1 MNDEA
6 TLRAGE
12 YVLGVLSPA
21 ERLAVERDAATDPDL
36 AAEIAYWHERFVPL
50 VESVNV
56 EPPAELFDRIRKA
69 IRADAAG
76 AAGAELPGTVT
87 ERAEELAGTVTERAE
102 ELAGTVTE
110 RAEELAGTVTV
121 RAADGQ
127 WERLA
132 RGIERKVLHSSPDGR
147 ITYLVRG
154 QPGARLPG
162 HDHSDDEEIFVLEG
176 ELTIGTVT
184 LRAGD
189 FHRARR
195 GFPHPTATSAT
206 GCLLLVREAA

>member
-1 MNDEA
+1 MNDET

-12 YVLGVLSPA
+12 YVLGVLSPE

-50 VESVNV
+50 VESVDV
-56 EPPAELFDRIRKA
+56 EPPPELFDRIKKA
-69 IRADAAG
+69 IRGD
-76 AAGAELPGTVT
+76 AELPGTVT
-87 ERAEELAGTVTERAE
+87 
-102 ELAGTVTE
+102 
-110 RAEELAGTVTV
+110 V
-121 RAADGQ
+121 RAAEGEWQ
-127 WERLA
+127 RLS

>member
-102 ELAGTVTE
+102 ELAGTVT
-110 RAEELAGTVTV
+110 V

-147 ITYLVRG
+147 ITCLVRG

-162 HDHSDDEEIFVLEG
+162 HEHSDDEEIFVLEG

>member
-12 YVLGVLSPA
+12 YVLGVLSPE
-21 ERLAVERDAATDPDL
+21 EREAVERDAATDPDL

-50 VESVNV
+50 VETVDV
-56 EPPAELFDRIRKA
+56 EPPAELFDRIKKA
-69 IRADAAG
+69 IRADAAD
-76 AAGAELPGTVT
+76 AADAQLP
-87 ERAEELAGTVTERAE
+87 
-102 ELAGTVTE
+102 GTVTE

-121 RAADGQ
+121 RAAEGQ

-132 RGIERKVLHSSPDGR
+132 RGIERKVLHSSSDGH

-176 ELTIGTVT
+176 ELTIGSVT

-195 GFPHPTATSAT
+195 GFSHPTATSAT

>member
-1 MNDEA
+1 
-6 TLRAGE
+6 
-12 YVLGVLSPA
+12 
-21 ERLAVERDAATDPDL
+21 
-36 AAEIAYWHERFVPL
+36 
-50 VESVNV
+50 
-56 EPPAELFDRIRKA
+56 
-69 IRADAAG
+69 
-76 AAGAELPGTVT
+76 
-87 ERAEELAGTVTERAE
+87 
-102 ELAGTVTE
+102 
-110 RAEELAGTVTV
+110 VTV
-121 RAADGQ
+121 RAAEGQ

-176 ELTIGTVT
+176 EFTIGTVT

-195 GFPHPTATSAT
+195 GSPHPTATSAT
-206 GCLLLVREAA
+206 GCLLLIREAA

>member
-1 MNDEA
+1 MNDET

-21 ERLAVERDAATDPDL
+21 ERLAVERDAETDPDL

-50 VESVNV
+50 VESVDI
-56 EPPAELFDRIRKA
+56 EPPPELFDRIRQA
-69 IRADAAG
+69 IRADAADAADAAG

-87 ERAEELAGTVTERAE
+87 
-102 ELAGTVTE
+102 
-110 RAEELAGTVTV
+110 V
-121 RAADGQ
+121 RAAEGQ

-162 HDHSDDEEIFVLEG
+162 HDHSEDEEIFVLEG

-195 GFPHPTATSAT
+195 GSPHPTATSAT
-206 GCLLLVREAA
+206 GCLLLIREAA